1 MPVSTLSFRR
11 ALSDEEKKLFIDSLH
26 NAMVDSLNVP
36 PHDKMVRVLEFSAA
50 DFFIPNVS
58 ERYVLVEISL
68 FSGRSIEAKRQLYKH
83 IVTDFNQLG
92 VPKDEIRIILNE
104 VPAENWGLRGG
115 QAGCDLT
122 R

>member
-1 MPVSTLSFRR
+1 
-11 ALSDEEKKLFIDSLH
+11 
-26 NAMVDSLNVP
+26 
-36 PHDKMVRVLEFSAA
+36 MVRVLEFSTT

-68 FSGRSIEAKRQLYKH
+68 FSGRSIDVKRQLYKQ
-83 IVTDFNQLG
+83 IVTGFSRLG